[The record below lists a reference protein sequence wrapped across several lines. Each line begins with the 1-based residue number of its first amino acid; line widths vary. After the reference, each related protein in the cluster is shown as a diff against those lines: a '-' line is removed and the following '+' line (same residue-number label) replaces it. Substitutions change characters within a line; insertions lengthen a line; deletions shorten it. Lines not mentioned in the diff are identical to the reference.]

1 MLIKLTASFAVAL
14 AAVWTVLSPSSAPSL
29 ATAPEPP
36 TQEELWPGSN
46 VWASMVLDTLTL
58 EEKVGQL
65 FVSGAAAT
73 PDALASPEWTELL
86 QRVEQGRVGG
96 VVFSTGEAS
105 RQAEAIRT
113 LQTRSPLPLL
123 ITQDMETGAGMR
135 LSGATRFPP
144 AMALGATHNTE
155 LAYLQGKAIAAE
167 ARAIGVHQS
176 YAPVADVNVNPANPV
191 INVRSFGADAGAVGA
206 MTTAV
211 VRGLQDGGVIAT
223 VKHFPGHGDT
233 ASDTHTQLATITA
246 DRQRLNAVE
255 LVPFRRAVESGV
267 MSVMTGHLA
276 VPALDPG
283 ASGPATLSPRIVT
296 GVLRDELGFD
306 GLVVTDGL
314 KMQAVRQ
321 AGSPG
326 EIAIRALEAGSDQL
340 LLSADEP
347 DAAAAIVNAV
357 QTGRLSESRID
368 ASVMRILR
376 AKAWVGLDE
385 APEEEFLIE
394 APVSDAQL
402 STPEA
407 RRASRAANVAP
418 PQPDLLERSETLG
431 RHIARRAITV
441 VQGRE
446 QALPWVGANAPQR
459 VLTLILDDGL
469 DPLTGQPLIEAIAVR
484 TPDRGG
490 AFSHRLGLG
499 DADVAYSS
507 ALERVHEA
515 DVVVLA
521 SFRRARSGQGDVAL
535 PPRHLAFAREV
546 VAQHKPVVL
555 ASFGTPYVGQS
566 VPGVAAFIAA
576 YGDGPAEQEA
586 TADALFGQ
594 IPLRG
599 RLPVPIPGIGLTGDG
614 LQLAQQAPRLGS
626 DLDAGLSGTT
636 RQRVDAVMR
645 QAVADRVFP
654 GAAIAIGRGGVIT
667 RLQGYGS
674 LSYGGS
680 SVTPDTPYDLA
691 SVTKVVGTTL
701 AMMQLVEQNQVELD
715 APVREY
721 VPSFRPLGGE
731 RITIR
736 QLLSHT
742 AGQRPWYPFYAR
754 DILNREDVL
763 RFIHSDTL
771 RYRPGSRSLYS
782 DFDMI
787 VLGEV
792 IEAVTQEPLDRAL
805 DRMIFE
811 PLGLHHTGFRPPG
824 AIDRFAAPTEIDN
837 TWRQRVL
844 QGEVHDEAA
853 SVLGGVA
860 GHAGLFSTARDLSTV
875 GFALANRGRAN
886 GTRLFSIRTLDEF
899 TERVRVR
906 STYPVGLGWM
916 VRPPRSSEYSSSGSH
931 FGPRSFGHTGFT
943 GTSIWVDPDQELFV
957 VLLSNRVHPTRRNSR
972 IKPVRAALADAVAT
986 SIESPVDAP
995 WRALGFG
1002 DIPNDLPMIP

>member
-1 MLIKLTASFAVAL
+1 MLIKLTASLAVAL

-29 ATAPEPP
+29 APP
-36 TQEELWPGSN
+36 PVPPSQEDLWPGSE
-46 VWASMVLDTLTL
+46 VWASTVLDTLTL

-73 PDALASPEWTELL
+73 PAGLSGPEWADLL
-86 QRVEQGRVGG
+86 ARVGQGHVGG
-96 VVFSTGEAS
+96 VVFSTGDAAL
-105 RQAEAIRT
+105 QADAIRT
-113 LQTRSPLPLL
+113 LQQRSPLPLL
-123 ITQDMETGAGMR
+123 IAQDMETGAGMR
-135 LSGATRFPP
+135 LSGTTKFPP
-144 AMALGATHNTE
+144 AMALGATYSTE
-155 LAYLQGKAIAAE
+155 LAYLQGKATAAE

-176 YAPVADVNVNPANPV
+176 YAPVADVNVNPSNPV
-191 INVRSFGADAGAVGA
+191 INVRSFGANADAVGA
-206 MTTAV
+206 LTTAAV
-211 VRGLQDGGVIAT
+211 LGLQDGGVIAT

-233 ASDTHTQLATITA
+233 AEDTHTHLATITA
-246 DRQRLNAVE
+246 DRARLDAVE

-276 VPALDPG
+276 VPALDAG
-283 ASGPATLSPRIVT
+283 ASGPATLSPRIIT
-296 GVLRDELGFD
+296 GLLREELGFD

-321 AGSPG
+321 AGTPG

-347 DAAAAIVNAV
+347 GAAAAIVQAV
-357 QTGRLSESRID
+357 RVGRLTESRID

-385 APEEEFLIE
+385 RPDEQPLI
-394 APVSDAQL
+394 DAAVTDGQL

-407 RRASRAANVAP
+407 RRASRAAHVAP
-418 PQPDLLERSETLG
+418 PTQDLLERSETLG
-431 RHIARRAITV
+431 RHIARRAVTV
-441 VQGRE
+441 VRADE
-446 QALPWVGANAPQR
+446 RVLPWVGATTTQR

-469 DPLTGQPLIEAIAVR
+469 DPSTGRPLVDAIAAR
-484 TPDRGG
+484 TPSGG
-490 AFSHRLGLG
+490 EAFSRRLSLG
-499 DADVAYSS
+499 DPDEFYAL
-507 ALERVHEA
+507 ALESVRAA

-521 SFRRARSGQGDVAL
+521 AFRRARSGQGDVAL
-535 PPRHLAFAREV
+535 PPRHLSLAREV
-546 VAQHKPVVL
+546 IAQRVPVVL
-555 ASFGTPYVGQS
+555 AAFGTPYVGQS
-566 VPGVAAFIAA
+566 LPGVSAFLAA

-586 TADALFGQ
+586 AADALFGQ
-594 IPLRG
+594 IPLSG
-599 RLPVPIPGIGLTGDG
+599 RLPVPIPGVGSAGDG
-614 LQLAQQAPRLGS
+614 LQLAQQAPRAGS
-626 DLDAGLSGTT
+626 DLDAGLAANAH
-636 RQRVDAVMR
+636 QRVDAVMR

-654 GAAIAIGRGGVIT
+654 GAAVAIGRAGVVT
-667 RLQGYGS
+667 QLRGYGS
-674 LSYGGS
+674 LSYGGPG
-680 SVTPDTPYDLA
+680 VTPDTPYDLA

-701 AMMQLVEQNQVELD
+701 AMMQLVEQGRVKLD

-736 QLLSHT
+736 QLLAHT
-742 AGQRPWYPFYAR
+742 AGQRPWYPFYAHDLLDR
-754 DILNREDVL
+754 RDVL
-763 RFIHSDTL
+763 QFIHADTL

-792 IEAVTQEPLDRAL
+792 IEAVTRQPLDKAL
-805 DRMIFE
+805 DHMVFD
-811 PLGLHHTGFRPPG
+811 PLGLDHTGFRRPG
-824 AIDRFAAPTEIDN
+824 AVDRLAAPTESDTI
-837 TWRQRVL
+837 WRQRVL

-853 SVLGGVA
+853 SVMGGIA
-860 GHAGLFSTARDLSTV
+860 GHAGLFSTARDMSTI

-916 VRPPRSSEYSSSGSH
+916 VRPADRSDYSSSGSH

-972 IKPVRAALADAVAT
+972 IGPVRADLADAVAT
-986 SIESPVDAP
+986 SIASPVEAP

-1002 DIPNDLPMIP
+1002 DIPNDLPTIP